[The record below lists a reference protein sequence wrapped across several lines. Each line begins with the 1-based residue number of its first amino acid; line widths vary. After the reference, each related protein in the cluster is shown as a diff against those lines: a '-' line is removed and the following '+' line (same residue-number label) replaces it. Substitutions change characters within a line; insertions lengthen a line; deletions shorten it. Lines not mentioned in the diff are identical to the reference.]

1 MAEKT
6 LTNEHTGAKLKVSG
20 YSKQG
25 EDNYDAIFRKDKPK
39 RPEAPEATEEVKPKT
54 E

>member
-1 MAEKT
+1 MADKT

-25 EDNYDAIFRKDKPK
+25 GDNFDDIFRKDKPK
-39 RPEAPEATEEVKPKT
+39 QEEVPKKEVKTKT

>member
-1 MAEKT
+1 MADKT
-6 LTNEHTGAKLKVSG
+6 LTNEHTGAKLKVAG
-20 YSKQG
+20 YTKQG

-39 RPEAPEATEEVKPKT
+39 QEEVPQAVEEVKTKP